1 MKAKTLIIARSI
13 TLATV
18 LTAIAD
24 YLENKKIDLFGF
36 IGDKT
41 ETSAP
46 ETSNNETTKTDA
58 FAVNNPS
65 DQSSTSS
72 ETNETGNTENTETTA
87 AAEEEFNPEAF
98 VENASTGEGT
108 TAVEKELLAEKE
120 KNAKKEQTLET
131 KTAVVTKKEQIL
143 KTEKT
148 VGQKL
153 DKIIEEENQ
162 KQEALTYL
170 KKLIDEGT
178 LYDEA
183 MKQTQKKYPKV
194 DIVELRKQWK
204 NSKLSKK

>member
-72 ETNETGNTENTETTA
+72 ETNETGNTKNTETTA

-120 KNAKKEQTLET
+120 KGKKIDKLIET

-170 KKLIDEGT
+170 KKLLDEGT
-178 LYDEA
+178 PYDEA
-183 MKQTQKKYPKV
+183 MKQTQKKYPNV
-194 DIVELRKQWK
+194 DIVGLRKQGQ
-204 NSKLSKK
+204 NGKLSNK